1 MNNTVIETN
10 TVPGKFIPKDFQ
22 RCTKTV
28 MDNIADPDIRFD
40 EEGVC
45 NYYHRYFKNLPREVK
60 DPEWGKKKLDEIV
73 SKIQSAGKGK
83 TYDCIIG
90 VSGGVDSTYVAL
102 KVKELGFRPL
112 VVHFDNGWNSE
123 IAVKNIENIVQS
135 LDFDLYTHVFDWEQ
149 YKDLQLAFFR
159 ANVVDIEA
167 ITDVAIMGVLLML
180 AFKFKIKCIISG
192 YNYKTECILP
202 QSWYYKDYFNIIDIH
217 RKYGKRKISLFPF
230 YDNLYNKFKLKLNP
244 VDVFNLLDYIDYNKP
259 QAKKEITEKLK
270 WKDYGGKH
278 YESVFTRFF
287 QGYIL
292 PNKFGFDKRKS
303 HLTNLICCGQ
313 MTRDEA
319 LKELEA
325 PIYDINQLKTDY
337 DFVLKKLD
345 FTRQE
350 FEDYI
355 NTPGQ
360 SHFSFDTE
368 AKYWERN
375 KFKSGLK
382 KIIQKMTS

>member
-60 DPEWGKKKLDEIV
+60 DPGWAEKKLQEIIN
-73 SKIQSAGKGK
+73 KIQSGGKGK
-83 TYDCIIG
+83 TYDSIIG

-135 LDFDLYTHVFDWEQ
+135 LDFDLYTHVFDWEE
-149 YKDLQLAFFR
+149 YKDLQLAFFK

-180 AFKFKIKCIISG
+180 SAKFNIKYIISG
-192 YNYKTECILP
+192 YNYKTESILP
-202 QSWYYKDYFNIIDIH
+202 ASWHYKDYFNIVDIH
-217 RKYGKRKISLFPF
+217 KKFGTRKVKLFPF
-230 YDNLYNKFKLKLNP
+230 YDNLFNKLKLKISP
-244 VDVFNLLDYIDYNKP
+244 VEVIYLLNYLDYNKP
-259 QAKKEITEKLK
+259 EAKKEIAEKLK
-270 WKDYGGKH
+270 WRDYGGKH
-278 YESVFTRFF
+278 YESVFTRFY

-292 PNKFGFDKRKS
+292 PEKFGIDKRKA

-313 MTRDEA
+313 MTRGKA
-319 LKELEA
+319 LVELEA
-325 PIYDINQLKTDY
+325 PIYELSQLRTDY
-337 DFVLKKLD
+337 DFVLKKLG
-345 FTRQE
+345 FSE
-350 FEDYI
+350 SGFLDYI
-355 NTPGQ
+355 GTPGV
-360 SHFSFDTE
+360 SHFEFDTE
-368 AKYWERN
+368 EKYWKKN
-375 KFKSGLK
+375 KLKASLK
-382 KIIQKMTS
+382 KVVKKLTS